1 MDIRTDRDNTKEG
14 ICNSVCTL
22 AESFLI
28 ESNLLAD
35 NVLTAIDL
43 LYIRIDTTCY
53 PINLLKAEKFLIF
66 SKSNLPVTVSTLA
79 AKSLPYILLMCLC

>member
-1 MDIRTDRDNTKEG
+1 MDIRTDRDNTEEG
-14 ICNSVCTL
+14 ICNSTMHISREL
-22 AESFLI
+22 P

-53 PINLLKAEKFLIF
+53 PINLLKADG
-66 SKSNLPVTVSTLA
+66 
-79 AKSLPYILLMCLC
+79 